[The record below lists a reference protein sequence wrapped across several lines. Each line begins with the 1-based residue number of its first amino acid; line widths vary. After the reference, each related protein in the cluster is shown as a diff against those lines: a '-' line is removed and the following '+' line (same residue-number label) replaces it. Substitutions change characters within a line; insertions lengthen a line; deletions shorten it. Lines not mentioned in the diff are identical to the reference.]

1 MIAADTK
8 TFSLTIGPVS
18 NEYVLVK
25 TTCPKAYDYGYTIE
39 IHDAIRGERF
49 VLVLTDKLEY
59 QMGRYLS
66 GGYAAVEDYSD
77 SVEEWIVETLY
88 ARLKG

>member
-1 MIAADTK
+1 MTATSK

-25 TTCPKAYDYGYTIE
+25 TNCPKAYDYGYCIE
-39 IHDAIRGERF
+39 VYGEDRDERF
-49 VLVLTDKLEY
+49 VLVLANKLEY

-66 GGYAAVEDYSD
+66 GGFAAVEDYSN
-77 SVEEWIVETLY
+77 SVEEWITETLY